1 MKFRPPVGAI
11 GLDRRYDARVTSMG
25 VLYHRAVQA
34 TTQQEA
40 DVVFE
45 LCVRRCEQP
54 GRSMD
59 DAKQIARDYIGYFAT
74 AYCDEETRARAFRL
88 YRTENPLD
96 RYQRQR
102 EASAEPRTAGAL
114 Q

>member
-1 MKFRPPVGAI
+1 MMGA
-11 GLDRRYDARVTSMG
+11 VTTSME

-40 DVVFE
+40 DAAFDR
-45 LCVRRCEQP
+45 CVRRCGQL

-59 DAKQIARDYIGYFAT
+59 DTKGIVRDYIGYFAV
-74 AYCDEETRARAFRL
+74 AYCDEATRERAFKL

-102 EASAEPRTAGAL
+102 EALGAPPWSGAL
-114 Q
+114 K